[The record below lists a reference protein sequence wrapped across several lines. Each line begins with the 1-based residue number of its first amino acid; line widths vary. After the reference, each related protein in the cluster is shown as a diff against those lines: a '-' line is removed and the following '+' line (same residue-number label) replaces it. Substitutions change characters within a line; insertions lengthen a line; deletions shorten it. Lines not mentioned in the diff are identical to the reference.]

1 MQRTAFLSVFGAL
14 VVAKSAG
21 ADAPDIIRAAAS
33 LDDDA
38 TPYLYAMAGGVFKKY
53 GLDAHV
59 ERAAS
64 GSAVAASILGG
75 AFEIGK
81 SSITSFT
88 SAHAHGLPLI
98 AVSPGG
104 EFDINLPQSLGMF
117 VRADGPVKTGAD
129 LNGKTIAVQSLND
142 FFTLAS
148 RAWIDKNGG
157 DSSTIRFTEVPM
169 AGLGAAIAAGRIDA
183 AILIEPFYHEALA
196 GGQVR
201 VIGNPNVALGP
212 HFMQSVWFTSNDYVA
227 KHPDV
232 IGRFIRA
239 MRESAAYANAHHAE
253 TAPLLAKFTGVDATD
268 AVRIPQGVRFDPPQL
283 QVLID
288 LQAKYK
294 MIPASFDVRDLI
306 YPPALR

>member
-64 GSAVAASILGG
+64 GAAVAASIVGG
-75 AFEIGK
+75 AFEVGK

-117 VRADGPVKTGAD
+117 VRADGPVRTTPRR
-129 LNGKTIAVQSLND
+129 LPCWQS
-142 FFTLAS
+142 S
-148 RAWIDKNGG
+148 
-157 DSSTIRFTEVPM
+157 
-169 AGLGAAIAAGRIDA
+169 
-183 AILIEPFYHEALA
+183 
-196 GGQVR
+196 
-201 VIGNPNVALGP
+201 
-212 HFMQSVWFTSNDYVA
+212 
-227 KHPDV
+227 
-232 IGRFIRA
+232 
-239 MRESAAYANAHHAE
+239 
-253 TAPLLAKFTGVDATD
+253 
-268 AVRIPQGVRFDPPQL
+268 
-283 QVLID
+283 
-288 LQAKYK
+288 
-294 MIPASFDVRDLI
+294 PASMRRT
-306 YPPALR
+306 PPGYRRPYASICRSSKCTSTCWRSI